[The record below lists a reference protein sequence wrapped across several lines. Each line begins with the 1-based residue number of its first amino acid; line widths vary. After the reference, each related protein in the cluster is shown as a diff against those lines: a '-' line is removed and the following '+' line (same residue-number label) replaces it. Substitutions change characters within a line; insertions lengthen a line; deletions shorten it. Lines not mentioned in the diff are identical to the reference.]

1 VYAAQLDDRRLTFEV
16 FGVWRRNMVM
26 RDHETGSIWQQATG
40 EAIDGPLKGKQ
51 LELLF
56 AQEMTWDELK
66 TYHPEACY
74 ALTPRQQR
82 GLVPIPML
90 MRVLK
95 ITEHLQV
102 QGLSPVDRRLDA
114 HQTIIGLV
122 VNGEAKAYPLAV
134 LRSAGIIMDRVG
146 DEQIKLEYHASGDH
160 VIIQNQRGIA
170 LPYERQW
177 WLGWSEFHPR
187 SAIYSTATNDHK

>member
-1 VYAAQLDDRRLTFEV
+1 VYAAQLDDRRLTFYV

-26 RDHETGSIWQQATG
+26 RDHETGSIWQQASG

-51 LELLF
+51 LEVLF
-56 AQEMTWDELK
+56 AQEMTWGEFL
-66 TYHPEACY
+66 TYHPDATY
-74 ALTPRQQR
+74 ALAPGQHQ
-82 GLVPIPML
+82 GLVPIPLL

-102 QGLSPVDRRLDA
+102 QGLSPADRRLDA
-114 HQTIIGLV
+114 HETIIGLV

-146 DEQIKLEYHASGDH
+146 DELIKLEYHSGGDH
-160 VIIQNQRGIA
+160 VTIQNQRGTA

-187 SAIYSTATNDHK
+187 SAIYSAATNDHQ

>member
-1 VYAAQLDDRRLTFEV
+1 MYAAQLDDRHLTFEV
-16 FGVWRRNMVM
+16 FGVWRRNLVM

-56 AQEMTWDELK
+56 AQEMTWGELRTNHPDA
-66 TYHPEACY
+66 TYAMPPSRH
-74 ALTPRQQR
+74 Q

-102 QGLSPVDRRLDA
+102 RGLSPADRRLDA

-122 VNGEAKAYPLAV
+122 LNGEAKAYPLAA
-134 LRSAGIIMDRVG
+134 LRSAGSITDRVG
-146 DEQIKLEYHASGDH
+146 EERIKLEYHASGDH
-160 VIIQNQRGIA
+160 VSIQNQQGIA

-187 SAIYSTATNDHK
+187 SAIYSVATNDYQ

>member
-1 VYAAQLDDRRLTFEV
+1 VYAAQLADRHLTFEV

-51 LELLF
+51 LALLF
-56 AQEMTWDELK
+56 AQEMTWGELRIN
-66 TYHPEACY
+66 HPHATY
-74 ALTPRQQR
+74 ALAPSHHQ

-102 QGLSPVDRRLDA
+102 RGLSPADRRMEA
-114 HQTIIGLV
+114 HQMIIGLV
-122 VNGEAKAYPLAV
+122 VNGEAKAYPLAI
-134 LRSAGIIMDRVG
+134 LRAAGSITDRVG
-146 DEQIKLEYHASGDH
+146 EEQIKLEYHSGGDR
-160 VIIQNQRGIA
+160 VSIQNQRGIA

-187 SAIYSTATNDHK
+187 SAIYSAVIKDHQ